1 MSLRPCSSPRPLAD
15 MLRGALG
22 AIAVVALGGC
32 GAPARQ
38 PAAVSPSVEMASTVA
53 PDVDAVAG
61 SLLPEAGEPG
71 TDLEVLYPELVELD
85 RAYRQTLQAIRED
98 DLPQAEA
105 SLSRL
110 DAELQTAQRQIGP
123 PASLYVESMSGRVE
137 RLRGLVQELGDY
149 QRSVGDGSGRELAD
163 VDSEADSVALAEVH
177 ALAQKAPPS
186 GPRHD
191 LQLVDHP
198 LVDRWVRYFSGDGR
212 HYMELWLSRQPL
224 YEDLIYSILDEYDV
238 PRDLLYLAMIESG
251 LSMKARS
258 YANAVGPWQFIS
270 STGRLY
276 GLKIDWWVDE
286 RRDLEKATRAA
297 ASHLS
302 DLYESLHSWPL
313 AMAAYNCGI
322 RRVERATRRHHTQDF
337 WKLSSLPKQTRNYV
351 PKFMAAQRIG
361 KNPAAY
367 GMVVPDRP
375 PLRYDVVHVED
386 ATDLNLVANLAGTNL
401 DTLAELNPH
410 LKRWATPP
418 GEPYRILVPPGL
430 GDSVTVKLA
439 AVPADERVR
448 WRRHHVK
455 RGETLAGIA
464 RDYGTS
470 ADAVRQA
477 NNMRS
482 STIHPGSY
490 LLIPVVGDTPGALA
504 QQSIAHAAKVNTEES
519 SVYVV
524 RRGDTLGRIAKR
536 HGVSVRQLMQWNG
549 KSSTRIHAGERL
561 NLYGGTSKV
570 AAASQDAS
578 RRHITYVVQRG
589 DTLSAIS
596 ERHRVSINQLMS
608 WNRKHSTRI
617 RVGER
622 LRIYLPG

>member
-1 MSLRPCSSPRPLAD
+1 MRLQRCRFPQSSRAVFLAW
-15 MLRGALG
+15 AVA
-22 AIAVVALGGC
+22 AIGVGGC

-38 PAAVSPSVEMASTVA
+38 QALPAPAADMA
-53 PDVDAVAG
+53 PLGPPNVDAVAG
-61 SLLPEAGEPG
+61 SLLPEAGPPRA
-71 TDLEVLYPELVELD
+71 DLEVLYPELVEID
-85 RAYRQTLQAIRED
+85 RAYRQTLQAIRDD
-98 DLPQAEA
+98 DLPKAAE
-105 SLSRL
+105 SLAQL
-110 DAELQTAQRQIGP
+110 DAELQTAQRQITP
-123 PASLYVESMSGRVE
+123 PGSLYVESMTGRVE

-149 QRSVGDGSGRELAD
+149 QRSIADRPGSDAGEIDA
-163 VDSEADSVALAEVH
+163 EADSVALVELH

-191 LQLVDHP
+191 LELVDHP

-322 RRVERATRRHHTQDF
+322 RRVERATRRHGTQDF

-367 GMVVPDRP
+367 GMAIPDRP
-375 PLRYDVVHVED
+375 PLQYDIVHVDD
-386 ATDLNLVANLAGTNL
+386 ATDLNLVASLAGTNL
-401 DTLAELNPH
+401 EALAELNPH

-418 GEPYRILVPPGL
+418 GEPYRILVPPGT

-439 AVPADERVR
+439 AVPDDERVR
-448 WRRHHVK
+448 WRRHRVN
-455 RGETLAGIA
+455 RGETLAEVA
-464 RDYGTS
+464 RQYGTS

-482 STIHPGSY
+482 STIHPGNY
-490 LLIPVVGDTPGALA
+490 LLIPVVGATPGALA

-524 RRGDTLGRIAKR
+524 RRGDTLSRIAKR
-536 HGVSVRQLMQWNG
+536 HGVSVRQLMEWNG
-549 KSSTRIHAGERL
+549 KSSTRIHTGERL
-561 NLYGGTSKV
+561 SLYGGTAKSSV
-570 AAASQDAS
+570 AASADSG
-578 RRHITYVVQRG
+578 RRQITYVVQRG

-596 ERHRVSINQLMS
+596 ERHRVSINQLMN

-622 LRIYLPG
+622 LRIYVPG

>member
-1 MSLRPCSSPRPLAD
+1 MRLRPRSTSQLPTARRRTAVLA
-15 MLRGALG
+15 LLLG
-22 AIAVVALGGC
+22 VLGGC

-38 PAAVSPSVEMASTVA
+38 QVAVLPGTEMTSAVP

-61 SLLPEAGEPG
+61 SLLPETAAPG
-71 TDLEVLYPELVELD
+71 TDLEVLYPELIELD

-137 RLRGLVQELGDY
+137 RLRGLVQELSDY
-149 QRSVGDGSGRELAD
+149 QRSLGDGSRPLAD
-163 VDSEADSVALAEVH
+163 ADSEADSVALAQLH
-177 ALAQKAPPS
+177 AIAQKAPPS

-224 YEDLIYSILDEYDV
+224 YEDFIYSILDEYDV

-351 PKFMAAQRIG
+351 PKFMAALRIG

-367 GMVVPDRP
+367 GMVIPDRP
-375 PLRYDVVHVED
+375 PLRYDVVHVDD
-386 ATDLNLVANLAGTNL
+386 ATDLNLVANLAGTSL

-418 GEPYRILVPPGL
+418 GESYRILVPPGL
-430 GDSVTVKLA
+430 GDSVNVKLA
-439 AVPADERVR
+439 AVPAAERVR
-448 WRRHHVK
+448 WRRHRVAS
-455 RGETLAGIA
+455 GETLAGIA

-470 ADAVRQA
+470 PDAVRQA

-561 NLYGGTSKV
+561 NLYGGTSKTTV
-570 AAASQDAS
+570 ASQEAS
-578 RRHITYVVQRG
+578 RRQITYVVQRG

-596 ERHRVSINQLMS
+596 ERHRVSINQLMH
-608 WNRKHSTRI
+608 WNRKQSTRI

-622 LRIYLPG
+622 LRIYLPS